1 MYFLTKLFQK
11 MQGLKVI
18 RKKIPYLFDITVLHV
33 HDSKI
38 IEIHVQM
45 LLKFL
50 KHVLTDLKSSKFE
63 F

>member
-1 MYFLTKLFQK
+1 

-50 KHVLTDLKSSKFE
+50 KHLLTDLKSSKFE